1 MTDSSVA
8 DPSITSTATTT
19 ITPTSTPTATLDLTK
34 TFLSMLLLQSPDHE
48 SARILLDKFDRK
60 DPSAIDYLKTLKT
73 DPYLAP
79 YHQTEVIE
87 TLRHELG
94 FSVESE
100 EECITALE
108 YYKEI
113 LTDPASRDV
122 LEKALEFIQIPE
134 GEELDWDNLPFAGL
148 VELIEQ
154 CPNNREYLEEAIR
167 YLGTMID
174 V

>member
-1 MTDSSVA
+1 MTDSPVVSGA
-8 DPSITSTATTT
+8 SISNV
-19 ITPTSTPTATLDLTK
+19 PTATLDLTK

-48 SARILLDKFDRK
+48 PSRILLDKFDRK

-79 YHQTEVIE
+79 YHQTDVLE

-94 FSVESE
+94 LSVESE

-108 YYKEI
+108 YYKELI
-113 LTDPASRDV
+113 TDSASREV
-122 LEKALEFIQIPE
+122 LEKALKFIRIPE
-134 GEELDWDNLPFAGL
+134 GEELDWDNLPFTDL
-148 VELIEQ
+148 VEMIEKV
-154 CPNNREYLEEAIR
+154 PDNREYLEEAIR
-167 YLGTMID
+167 YLGTMVD